1 MIKYPS
7 TEQFRSIVKSV
18 SEEAQFVKYD
28 EEKKEVIWNKDAIL
42 PTIKFHGTVKL
53 HGTQGAIV
61 QNSNGNIHFQSR
73 KNIVTPEKDNAGFA
87 FFCESRKNIFENYFK
102 ELRNRFSNGY
112 ISIYGEYCGGN
123 IQKGVAI
130 NGLPKMFVIFAI
142 KITPKDEEDSFWI
155 ENTLRSNPENN
166 IYTIEDFQTY
176 EIEIDFND
184 KVKLAEAQNEMIRLT
199 TLVGDQCPVGKYFG
213 NTGIGEGIVWSNLNN
228 GKRIIFKTKDNRHSK
243 SKVKVPKIQNVEE
256 QKNIQLFVNNYACTD
271 SRMTQM
277 FTEIVHSVHNGN
289 EELMSMKDMGSY
301 IKLVH
306 QDVIKEELDKLNEL
320 NLEPKAVN
328 SSISRVAR
336 TFFISKLDE
345 IAGM

>member
-213 NTGIGEGIVWSNLNN
+213 NTGIGEGIVWSN
-228 GKRIIFKTKDNRHSK
+228 
-243 SKVKVPKIQNVEE
+243 PK
-256 QKNIQLFVNNYACTD
+256 C
-271 SRMTQM
+271 
-277 FTEIVHSVHNGN
+277 
-289 EELMSMKDMGSY
+289 
-301 IKLVH
+301 
-306 QDVIKEELDKLNEL
+306 
-320 NLEPKAVN
+320 
-328 SSISRVAR
+328 
-336 TFFISKLDE
+336 
-345 IAGM
+345 

>member
-1 MIKYPS
+1 
-7 TEQFRSIVKSV
+7 
-18 SEEAQFVKYD
+18 
-28 EEKKEVIWNKDAIL
+28 L
-42 PTIKFHGTVKL
+42 
-53 HGTQGAIV
+53 
-61 QNSNGNIHFQSR
+61 
-73 KNIVTPEKDNAGFA
+73 
-87 FFCESRKNIFENYFK
+87 
-102 ELRNRFSNGY
+102 
-112 ISIYGEYCGGN
+112 YG
-123 IQKGVAI
+123 
-130 NGLPKMFVIFAI
+130 L
-142 KITPKDEEDSFWI
+142 
-155 ENTLRSNPENN
+155 
-166 IYTIEDFQTY
+166 
-176 EIEIDFND
+176 
-184 KVKLAEAQNEMIRLT
+184 
-199 TLVGDQCPVGKYFG
+199 
-213 NTGIGEGIVWSNLNN
+213 
-228 GKRIIFKTKDNRHSK
+228 
-243 SKVKVPKIQNVEE
+243 IQNVEE